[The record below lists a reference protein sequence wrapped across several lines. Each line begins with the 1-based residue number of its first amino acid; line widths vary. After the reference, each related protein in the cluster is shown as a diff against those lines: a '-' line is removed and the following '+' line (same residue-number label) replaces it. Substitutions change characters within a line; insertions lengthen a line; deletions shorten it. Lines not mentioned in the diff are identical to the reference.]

1 MSVIFDNI
9 DHCLIFKVLQTSMIL
24 CFLDYLSSSL
34 IILSQFHMDRE
45 LKQDKE
51 LEMTIELIVMMSS
64 ILLAEAAEW
73 RRWMADCKGQRKESS
88 NSDCRPLFD
97 KA

>member
-1 MSVIFDNI
+1 
-9 DHCLIFKVLQTSMIL
+9 MIL

-73 RRWMADCKGQRKESS
+73 RR
-88 NSDCRPLFD
+88 
-97 KA
+97 